1 MFINRINSEE
11 FVIKN
16 CHDFIF
22 NNLQCTQNKNQ
33 LAYGIQEF
41 GQGLV
46 KSKYSPSPSSGRL
59 LLNLVNFRA

>member
-16 CHDFIF
+16 CHDFISK
-22 NNLQCTQNKNQ
+22 NLQCTQGIDQ
-33 LAYGIQEF
+33 QAYGIQEF

-46 KSKYSPSPSSGRL
+46 KS
-59 LLNLVNFRA
+59 